1 MEFANFPES
10 FLDRS
15 AVCLLVDYSDIPHPD
30 TLGLTL
36 DNFLEETV
44 RPFAFY
50 LVCVGFTSRW
60 ASVPIEIHCED
71 DLSFIRRKV
80 GTLVDMIVCAFRRWC
95 DFPFRLLPFFSVFAA
110 PFVIRPS
117 ESARLAIPFRPGAL
131 GCSHCTLCLLYA
143 YGFPG
148 EDTAVDVGGTR
159 LTIAIQQT
167 QYLLDQALASYSFEH
182 DLQGDARIEYASFD
196 SIRSIE
202 RFFNNRPVPSLIS
215 RVTITSSPDRA
226 ALPTMS
232 WSSTQ
237 RVAEAVLLAAI
248 RHGAP
253 IQVETVDNDHA
264 IGISREC
271 IDQIVAEMV
280 SPPFFD
286 GTGVDRET
294 GSCGALGEQP
304 VDGQYSR
311 LDRASRDTSREA
323 WSLLSERVT
332 PDRDNRPPDDVMLSA
347 FEECSPWS
355 SS

>member
-36 DNFLEETV
+36 ENFLEETV

-80 GTLVDMIVCAFRRWC
+80 GTLVDMIVSTLRHKAFRV
-95 DFPFRLLPFFSVFAA
+95 SAA
-110 PFVIRPS
+110 SHPVPS
-117 ESARLAIPFRPGAL
+117 QSAWMF
-131 GCSHCTLCLLYA
+131 HCTLCLLYA
-143 YGFPG
+143 YGFLG

-167 QYLLDQALASYSFEH
+167 QYLLDQALASYSFER
-182 DLQGDARIEYASFD
+182 DLQGDARVEYASFD

-202 RFFNNRPVPSLIS
+202 LV
-215 RVTITSSPDRA
+215 VTPFSDRA

-248 RHGAP
+248 RYGAP

-264 IGISREC
+264 IGVSREC

-294 GSCGALGEQP
+294 GCCGTLGEQP

-332 PDRDNRPPDDVMLSA
+332 PDRDNRPPDDIMLSA
-347 FEECSPWS
+347 CIGSSPLS
-355 SS
+355 SG

>member
-36 DNFLEETV
+36 ENFLEETV

-80 GTLVDMIVCAFRRWC
+80 GTLVDMIRVCSTLRHKAFRV
-95 DFPFRLLPFFSVFAA
+95 SAA
-110 PFVIRPS
+110 SHPVPS
-117 ESARLAIPFRPGAL
+117 QSAWMF
-131 GCSHCTLCLLYA
+131 HCTLCLLYA
-143 YGFPG
+143 YGFLG

-167 QYLLDQALASYSFEH
+167 QYLLDQALASYSFER
-182 DLQGDARIEYASFD
+182 DLQGDARVEYASFD

-202 RFFNNRPVPSLIS
+202 RFFNNRPVPSLIP
-215 RVTITSSPDRA
+215 RVVVTPSSDRA

-248 RHGAP
+248 RYGAP

-264 IGISREC
+264 IGVSREC

-294 GSCGALGEQP
+294 GCCGTLGEQP

-323 WSLLSERVT
+323 WSPLSERVT
-332 PDRDNRPPDDVMLSA
+332 PDRDNRPPDDIMLSA
-347 FEECSPWS
+347 CIGSSPLS
-355 SS
+355 SG